1 MVGFE
6 APKDLQKALFTGSV
20 GLIFGGLL
28 TAVVKLLVEDHE
40 RKRGALADQAEF
52 TSNVLSDLK
61 SVYDRVERSRIVIA
75 AHQSTSTYGK
85 EMRDL
90 IDSRVQLRNVIRAL
104 AGETRGFGD
113 KRAGWLTT
121 GVEAMETYLEALT
134 DAFESNY
141 LQASKAQEVYE
152 AEKNRLAKGPK
163 EDISKITNLDNEA
176 WPNIVKK
183 LREKGFMRDHAE
195 KGSPEA
201 YKKGFEDPLDVATW
215 VLRDEL
221 RKLAGYR
228 ESDIPDKYRK
238 IADRLARA
246 DHGVA

>member
-1 MVGFE
+1 MKPSDSQQNTLRASTTVKRPFLTRPLWYAIGLAAVAGSVGIMVGFE

-121 GVEAMETYLEALT
+121 GVEAMEPELCT
-134 DAFESNY
+134 DSLCECGCVRSG
-141 LQASKAQEVYE
+141 
-152 AEKNRLAKGPK
+152 LAVVVR
-163 EDISKITNLDNEA
+163 
-176 WPNIVKK
+176 W
-183 LREKGFMRDHAE
+183 
-195 KGSPEA
+195 
-201 YKKGFEDPLDVATW
+201 
-215 VLRDEL
+215 
-221 RKLAGYR
+221 
-228 ESDIPDKYRK
+228 
-238 IADRLARA
+238 
-246 DHGVA
+246 